1 MRRWRVRSW
10 RCRVDTESKA
20 ACSRTVMSFEVMGC
34 MWLYPGS
41 KCQKLIFMS
50 VFKLSELAG
59 WLHKD
64 ERTIRRWC
72 ISGRIKGAFQ
82 TKGGHWRI
90 RSRQSAREAAW
101 EIGREVSKAAGE
113 GCKRVF
119 QPRARDPLQK
129 RLKRTMRQSDKMFS
143 RGRGKAWLHA
153 VRAVEKSLK
162 KMDLT
167 KDERILVTD
176 KLREIVW
183 GTEISPELWNLIYRI
198 AAGIWAKDASA
209 DGKRGIMGAAKIAG
223 MPRTT
228 FRNYFRDYLPKRVD
242 AEPVRDPCGFHEYSS
257 DAERRAYASAARQYC

>member
-1 MRRWRVRSW
+1 VLTRS
-10 RCRVDTESKA
+10 RA
-20 ACSRTVMSFEVMGC
+20 ACSRGVASCVDC
-34 MWLYPGS
+34 ACILLLPCA
-41 KCQKLIFMS
+41 KCQQLGIMS
-50 VFKLSELAG
+50 VFNLSDLAG
-59 WLHKD
+59 WIHKD

-101 EIGREVSKAAGE
+101 EIGREVSKAPGE
-113 GCKRVF
+113 GCKRAF
-119 QPRARDPLQK
+119 QPRDRDPLQK
-129 RLKRTMRQSDKMFS
+129 RFKRTMRRSNKMFS

-153 VRAVEKSLK
+153 VRAVEKGLK
-162 KMDLT
+162 KMNFS

-183 GTEISPELWNLIYRI
+183 GTEISPDLWNVILKV
-198 AAGIWAKDASA
+198 AAGIWAKNAADA
-209 DGKRGIMGAAKIAG
+209 GKRGIMGAAKIAE

-228 FRNYFRDYLPKRVD
+228 FRIYFRDWLPKRVD
-242 AEPVRDPCGFHEYSS
+242 AEPTRDPCGFHEYSS